1 VSPKQERRPQPRT
14 ARLLLR
20 AFALAAAAAPAA
32 TAPPSALQACAS
44 IAADADRLACYDRL
58 AGRAVA
64 SVPGHAATAVAPP
77 AAASAPVAGVAAA
90 APPPATA
97 SAPVAGVAAAAPPAT
112 PVPPPKESFGLYE
125 AEHPKPAPVASAPS
139 LEARVVALGKS
150 ANGHM
155 IVSLEGGA
163 VWELDDSDPLL
174 AVGETVTI
182 TRATFRSYIMHT
194 PSKRTHRAHRLS

>member
-1 VSPKQERRPQPRT
+1 VSPKQDWHPQPRT
-14 ARLLLR
+14 ARLLLG
-20 AFALAAAAAPAA
+20 AFALTAVPLAAAAAPAA
-32 TAPPSALQACAS
+32 TAPQSALEACAS

-58 AGRAVA
+58 AGRAVP

-77 AAASAPVAGVAAA
+77 PAAPPPA

-125 AEHPKPAPVASAPS
+125 AEHPKPPPVASAPS

-182 TRATFRSYIMHT
+182 TRATFGSYIMHT
-194 PSKRTHRAHRLS
+194 PTKRTHRARRVS

>member
-32 TAPPSALQACAS
+32 TAPQSALEACAS

-58 AGRAVA
+58 AGRPAP

-77 AAASAPVAGVAAA
+77 PAAA
-90 APPPATA
+90 APPATA
-97 SAPVAGVAAAAPPAT
+97 SAPVASVAAAAPPAT
-112 PVPPPKESFGLYE
+112 PVAPPKESFGLYE
-125 AEHPKPAPVASAPS
+125 AEHPKPPPVASAPS

-182 TRATFRSYIMHT
+182 TRATFRSYIMQT

>member
-1 VSPKQERRPQPRT
+1 MSPGRERIRQPRA
-14 ARLLLR
+14 ARLVLG
-20 AFALAAAAAPAA
+20 ALALTTAPLAAGAAQPAAAAPQ
-32 TAPPSALQACAS
+32 SSLQACAS

-58 AGRAVA
+58 AGRAVP
-64 SVPGHAATAVAPP
+64 SVPAHGA
-77 AAASAPVAGVAAA
+77 AGVAPAAVARPPVA
-90 APPPATA
+90 APPVGGA
-97 SAPVAGVAAAAPPAT
+97 AAAAPPAV

-125 AEHPKPAPVASAPS
+125 VEHPKPPPVASAPS